1 MKAKQPANDYFIW
14 QNEVVA
20 QNFLKGV
27 RGAIPLAQAQIDC
40 LLRVVTLTQ
49 SRVTSFLDLGC
60 GDGILGRAIADQYP
74 EAKGIFIDISES
86 MLAEAQNK
94 FTQINASKENNQ
106 ESRYQFLLQDFGN
119 QNWLKALTNSSNFDV
134 IVSGFAI
141 HHQPDQR
148 KQEIYHEVYNLLNP
162 GGIFLNLEHV
172 ASRSELGE
180 QAFDQLFVD
189 KLYEYHRQVNQEKSR
204 QAIANNYYS
213 RHDQNANILTLVE
226 TQCDWLRE
234 IGFLDVDC
242 FLKLFEIALFGGIK
256 PLEIKELD

>member
-1 MKAKQPANDYFIW
+1 MKVKPANDYFIW
-14 QNEVVA
+14 KNEVVA

-27 RGAIPLAQAQIDC
+27 RGAIPLAKEQIDC
-40 LLRVVTLTQ
+40 LLRVISLTQ
-49 SRVTSFLDLGC
+49 TKVKSFLDLGC
-60 GDGILGRAIADQYP
+60 GDGILGKAIADKFPTAQ
-74 EAKGIFIDISES
+74 GVFVDISES
-86 MLAEAQNK
+86 MLAKAQNK
-94 FTQINASKENNQ
+94 FTQQNTSHANSDDHK
-106 ESRYQFLLQDFGN
+106 YKFLLQDFGN
-119 QNWLKALTNSSNFDV
+119 TQWLEALKDSSKFDV

-148 KQEIYHEVYNLLNP
+148 KKELYQEIFNLLNP

-172 ASRSELGE
+172 ASRSGLGE

-189 KLYEYHRQVNQEKSR
+189 ALFEYHYQADPSQSR
-204 QAIANNYYS
+204 QAIADSYYS

-234 IGFLDVDC
+234 IGLIVVDC

-256 PLEIKELD
+256 SRKIESGN